1 MRRGRV
7 GCCGT
12 PVSDDL
18 SEDGLLGG
26 RVRLLQPR
34 QGFRAAI
41 DPVLLA
47 AFVPARPGDSVL
59 EIGCGTGAAFL
70 CLAAR
75 VPGIAVTAV
84 ERDPELAAIAVRNLA
99 LNGMKAIILAEDCC
113 ALPVLPPMHHAMA
126 NPPYWTGGT
135 ASPDAGR
142 RQAAHEDAPLSAWIA
157 ALTRPLRHK
166 GTVSLVLP
174 AARLAE
180 AAAEFR
186 VAGCGSVRL
195 LPLWPR
201 ADTPARRILIQAR
214 KGGRGADEVL
224 PGLILHEA
232 NGDLTEAAQK
242 ILRGCEAF
250 CPARPPARGEPAGSP
265 PPGPPSP

>member
-1 MRRGRV
+1 M
-7 GCCGT
+7 T
-12 PVSDDL
+12 
-18 SEDGLLGG
+18 EDGLLGG

-47 AFVPARPGDSVL
+47 AFVPARSGEAVL

-75 VPGIAVTAV
+75 ARGVTVTAI
-84 ERDPELAAIAVRNLA
+84 ERDPELAALALRNAA
-99 LNGMKAIILAEDCC
+99 LNGAEATILAEDCC
-113 ALPVLPPMHHAMA
+113 ALPTLPPMHHAMA
-126 NPPYWTGGT
+126 NPPYWTAGT
-135 ASPDAGR
+135 ASPHAGR
-142 RQAAHEDAPLSAWIA
+142 RQAAHEDVPLSAWIA

-180 AAAEFR
+180 AAAGFR
-186 VAGCGSVRL
+186 DAGCGAVRL

-201 ADTPARRILIQAR
+201 AGAPAKRVLLQAR
-214 KGGRGADEVL
+214 KGGRGADEML
-224 PGLILHEA
+224 PGLVLHEA
-232 NGDLTEAAQK
+232 DGSLTSEAENV
-242 ILRGCEAF
+242 LRDCEGL
-250 CPARPPARGEPAGSP
+250 CLPRV
-265 PPGPPSP
+265 PGREALPGASTT

>member
-1 MRRGRV
+1 
-7 GCCGT
+7 
-12 PVSDDL
+12 VSEDL
-18 SEDGLLGG
+18 TEDGLLGG

-47 AFVPARPGDSVL
+47 AFVPARSGEAVL

-75 VPGIAVTAV
+75 VAGIAVTAV
-84 ERDPELAAIAVRNLA
+84 ERDPELAAIARRNAA
-99 LNGMKAIILAEDCC
+99 LNGADATLLAKDCC
-113 ALPVLPPMHHAMA
+113 ALPALPPMHHAMA

-135 ASPDAGR
+135 ASPDSGR
-142 RQAAHEDAPLSAWIA
+142 RQAAHEDAPLAAWIA

-180 AAAEFR
+180 AAAGLRE
-186 VAGCGSVRL
+186 AGCGSVRL

-201 ADTPARRILIQAR
+201 TGTPAKRILIQAR
-214 KGGRGADEVL
+214 KGGRGADEML

-232 NGDLTEAAQK
+232 DGSATAAAHAV
-242 ILRGCEAF
+242 LRDGA
-250 CPARPPARGEPAGSP
+250 AL
-265 PPGPPSP
+265 

>member
-1 MRRGRV
+1 M
-7 GCCGT
+7 
-12 PVSDDL
+12 PAFDDL
-18 SEDGLLGG
+18 TEDGLLGG
-26 RVRLLQPR
+26 RIRLLQPR

-47 AFVPARPGDSVL
+47 AFVPARAGQAVL
-59 EIGCGTGAAFL
+59 EIGCGTGVAFL

-84 ERDPELAAIAVRNLA
+84 ERDAELAALASRNAGLNRVQATVR
-99 LNGMKAIILAEDCC
+99 AEDCC
-113 ALPVLPPMHHAMA
+113 ALPALPPMDHAMA

-142 RQAAHEDAPLSAWIA
+142 RQAAHEDAPLLAWIA

-180 AAAEFR
+180 AAAGLR
-186 VAGCGSVRL
+186 DSGCGSVRL

-201 ADTPARRILIQAR
+201 AGTPAKRILIQAR
-214 KGGRGADEVL
+214 KGGRGADEML
-224 PGLILHEA
+224 PGLALHEA
-232 NGDLTEAAQK
+232 NGNLTPEAER
-242 ILRGCEAF
+242 ILRGCEGL
-250 CPARPPARGEPAGSP
+250 CPSRTMAGPFPVPFSP
-265 PPGPPSP
+265 